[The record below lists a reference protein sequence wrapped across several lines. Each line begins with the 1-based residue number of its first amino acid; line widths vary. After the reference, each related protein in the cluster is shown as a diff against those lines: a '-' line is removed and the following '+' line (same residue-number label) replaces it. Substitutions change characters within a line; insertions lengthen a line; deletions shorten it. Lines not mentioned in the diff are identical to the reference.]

1 MMVESNKKK
10 MSINEL
16 ESAIYDIYVYH
27 CKEDKIKP
35 LSFKD
40 WSEKREYKERKRGR
54 ARKII

>member
-27 CKEDKIKP
+27 CKEDKKMP

-40 WSEKREYKERKRGR
+40 WSKNREYKGRKRGH
-54 ARKII
+54 AG

>member
-27 CKEDKIKP
+27 CKEDKKIP

-54 ARKII
+54 ARAK

>member
-27 CKEDKIKP
+27 CKEDKKKP

-40 WSEKREYKERKRGR
+40 WSEKREYKESKRGR
-54 ARKII
+54 AR